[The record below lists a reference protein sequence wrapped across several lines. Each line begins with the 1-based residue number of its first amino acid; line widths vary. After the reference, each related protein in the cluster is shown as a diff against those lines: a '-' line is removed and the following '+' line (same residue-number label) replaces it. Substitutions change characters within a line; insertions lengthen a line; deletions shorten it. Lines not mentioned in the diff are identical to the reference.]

1 MSDSENEE
9 LNRQLC
15 AIAVDDMAE
24 SWSPE
29 TQQQVLAEWND
40 WQDGER
46 IPKRPRLCCDGIPKR
61 PRLCFYSTK

>member
-46 IPKRPRLCCDGIPKR
+46 IPKRPRLCCNKCGKSFTP
-61 PRLCFYSTK
+61 LSSATE